1 MIFLLYLIL
10 AICVVFL
17 SVKTANYVDL
27 LDKKTN
33 LSGAFIG
40 GVMLAAVTSLP
51 EFFTTISATS
61 FLGNPDLA
69 LGNILGSNLFNNTI
83 LATLVL
89 LFIKKF
95 GESNISKSH
104 LNVSICT
111 LGMYFIICINLFIN
125 IDISILTISILSIA
139 LAIFY
144 AIGVKAMAN
153 APSEESNDDEDD
165 SPLTVKQIVV
175 RFVITSILLI
185 AASIGV
191 TYVSDSIATTY
202 NLGAGLVGAVLL
214 GIATSLPEVTSCV
227 ALMKVG
233 NFNIATGNI
242 VGSTL
247 FNFLILTFADLL
259 YIQNTIYIFTD
270 ANTKALLVFG
280 FVAAL
285 LLTFMIFL
293 KSRKDEKK
301 LSNYIYTLP
310 SVGILLCYFAFL
322 IADKFM

>member
-1 MIFLLYLIL
+1 MIFLLYLLL
-10 AICVVFL
+10 AACVVFL
-17 SVKTANYVDL
+17 SVKAANYVDL

-69 LGNILGSNLFNNTI
+69 LGNILGSNLFNNAI

-95 GESNISKSH
+95 GASSISKSH
-104 LNVSICT
+104 LNVSLCT
-111 LGMYFIICINLFIN
+111 LGMYAIICLNLFIN
-125 IDISILTISILSIA
+125 LDFSIITISIISFA
-139 LAIFY
+139 LAILY
-144 AIGVKAMAN
+144 GIGVKVMAN
-153 APSEESNDDEDD
+153 APSEESDEDDD
-165 SPLTVKQIVV
+165 SPLTVKQIAV

-185 AASIGV
+185 SASIGV
-191 TYVSDSIATTY
+191 TYVSDNIASTY
-202 NLGAGLVGAVLL
+202 NLGAGLVGAILL

-259 YIQNTIYIFTD
+259 YVKDTIYIFTD

-280 FVAAL
+280 FIAAL

-301 LSNYIYTLP
+301 FSSYIYTLP
-310 SVGILLCYFAFL
+310 SVGILLCYLAFL
-322 IADKFM
+322 LADKFM

>member
-1 MIFLLYLIL
+1 MIFLLYLLL
-10 AICVVFL
+10 AVCVVFL
-17 SVKTANYVDL
+17 SIKAANYVDL

-69 LGNILGSNLFNNTI
+69 LGNILGSNLFNNAI
-83 LATLVL
+83 LAVL
-89 LFIKKF
+89 ILIFIKKF
-95 GESNISKSH
+95 GECTISRSH
-104 LNVSICT
+104 LNVSLCT
-111 LGMYFIICINLFIN
+111 LGMYLILFANLFTN
-125 IDISILTISILSIA
+125 LDIHIFTISILSMI
-139 LAIFY
+139 LAVFY
-144 AIGVKAMAN
+144 GLGVKAMAN
-153 APSEESNDDEDD
+153 APSEESDEEDD
-165 SPLTVKQIVV
+165 SPLTVKQIAV
-175 RFVITSILLI
+175 RFVLTSILLI

-191 TYVSDSIATTY
+191 TYISDSIATTY

-247 FNFLILTFADLL
+247 FNFLILSIADLL
-259 YIQNTIYIFTD
+259 YFKDTIYIFTE
-270 ANTKALLVFG
+270 ASTHALLVFG
-280 FVAAL
+280 FLAAI
-285 LLTFMIFL
+285 LLTLIILL
-293 KSRKDEKK
+293 KCSKNEKK
-301 LSNYIYTLP
+301 ISKYVYTIP
-310 SVGILLCYFAFL
+310 SIGILLCYLAFL
-322 IADKFM
+322 LA

>member
-1 MIFLLYLIL
+1 MIFLAYLLL
-10 AICVVFL
+10 AACVVFL
-17 SVKTANYVDL
+17 SIKAANYVDL

-69 LGNILGSNLFNNTI
+69 LGNILGSNLFNNAI
-83 LATLVL
+83 LATLIL

-95 GESNISKSH
+95 GTSSISNSH

-111 LGMYFIICINLFIN
+111 LGMYLILCMNLFIN
-125 IDISILTISILSIA
+125 LDLSFLTVSILSVV
-139 LAIFY
+139 LAVLY
-144 AIGVKAMAN
+144 AIGVKAMAG
-153 APSEESNDDEDD
+153 APSEESDEEDD
-165 SPLTVKQIVV
+165 SPLTVKQIAV

-185 AASIGV
+185 TASIGV

-227 ALMKVG
+227 ALMKFG

-247 FNFLILTFADLL
+247 FNFLILSFADLL
-259 YIQNTIYIFTD
+259 YIKDTIYIFTD

-280 FVAAL
+280 FVAAI

-293 KSRKDEKK
+293 KTRKNNKK
-301 LSNYIYTLP
+301 VNNYVYTLP
-310 SVGILLCYFAFL
+310 SVGILLCYLAFL
-322 IADKFM
+322 LADKFM

>member
-1 MIFLLYLIL
+1 MILLLYLVL
-10 AICVVFL
+10 AVCVVFL

-111 LGMYFIICINLFIN
+111 LGMYFIFCINLFIN
-125 IDISILTISILSIA
+125 IDISLLTISILSIA
-139 LAIFY
+139 LAILY

-153 APSEESNDDEDD
+153 APSEESDEEDD

-175 RFVITSILLI
+175 RFIITSILLI

-259 YIQNTIYIFTD
+259 YVKDTIYIFTD

-293 KSRKDEKK
+293 KTRKNEKK

-322 IADKFM
+322 LADKFM

>member
-10 AICVVFL
+10 AACVVLL
-17 SVKTANYVDL
+17 SVKAANYVDL

-69 LGNILGSNLFNNTI
+69 LGNILGSNLFNNAI

-95 GESNISKSH
+95 SSSTISKSH

-111 LGMYFIICINLFIN
+111 LGMYFIICMNLFIN
-125 IDISILTISILSIA
+125 LDISILTISVISIA
-139 LAIFY
+139 LAVLY
-144 AIGVKAMAN
+144 GIGVKAMAN
-153 APSEESNDDEDD
+153 APSEESDEEDD
-165 SPLTVKQIVV
+165 SPLTVKQIAV

-191 TYVSDSIATTY
+191 TYVSDNIASTY

-242 VGSTL
+242 VGSNL
-247 FNFLILTFADLL
+247 FKFLILTFVDLI
-259 YIQNTIYIFTD
+259 YVKDTIYIFTD

-285 LLTFMIFL
+285 LLTLMIFL
-293 KSRKDEKK
+293 KSRKNEKK
-301 LSNYIYTLP
+301 ISSSVYTLP
-310 SVGILLCYFAFL
+310 SVGILLCYIAFL
-322 IADKFM
+322 LADKFM

>member
-1 MIFLLYLIL
+1 MIFLLYLVL

-17 SVKTANYVDL
+17 SIKTANYVDL

-69 LGNILGSNLFNNTI
+69 LGNILGSNLFNNSI

-104 LNVSICT
+104 LNVSFCT
-111 LGMYFIICINLFIN
+111 LGMYFIICINLLVN
-125 IDISILTISILSIA
+125 IDISLLTISILSIA
-139 LAIFY
+139 LAILY

-153 APSEESNDDEDD
+153 APSEESDEEDD
-165 SPLTVKQIVV
+165 SPLTVKQIAL
-175 RFVITSILLI
+175 RFVITSVLLI

-191 TYVSDSIATTY
+191 TYVSDSIATIY

-259 YIQNTIYIFTD
+259 YIKDTIYIFTD
-270 ANTKALLVFG
+270 SNTKALLVFG
-280 FVAAL
+280 FIAAL

-293 KSRKDEKK
+293 KTRKKEKK
-301 LSNYIYTLP
+301 FSNYIYTLP

-322 IADKFM
+322 LADKFM

>member
-1 MIFLLYLIL
+1 MLIL
-10 AICVVFL
+10 IYLLLASCVVFL
-17 SVKTANYVDL
+17 SIKAANYVDL

-51 EFFTTISATS
+51 EFFTTVSATS

-69 LGNILGSNLFNNTI
+69 LGNILGSNLFNNAI
-83 LATLVL
+83 LATLIL

-95 GESNISKSH
+95 GTSSISKSH
-104 LNVSICT
+104 LNVSFCT
-111 LGMYFIICINLFIN
+111 LGMYLLLCANLFVN
-125 IDISILTISILSIA
+125 IDIHFATISILSVV
-139 LAIFY
+139 LAVFY
-144 AIGVKAMAN
+144 GLGVKAMAN
-153 APSEESNDDEDD
+153 APSEESDEEDN

-185 AASIGV
+185 SASIGV
-191 TYVSDSIATTY
+191 TYVSDNIATTY
-202 NLGAGLVGAVLL
+202 NLGSGLVGAVLL

-247 FNFLILTFADLL
+247 FNFLILSIADLL
-259 YIQNTIYIFTD
+259 YFKDTIYIFTD
-270 ANTKALLVFG
+270 ASTHALLVFG
-280 FVAAL
+280 FLAAI
-285 LLTFMIFL
+285 LLTFIIFL
-293 KSRKDEKK
+293 KCSKNAKK
-301 LSNYIYTLP
+301 ISNYIYTLP
-310 SVGILLCYFAFL
+310 SVGILLCYLAFL
-322 IADKFM
+322 LA